1 MINAIII
8 DDEKIARDVVKT
20 YLQKHQQEIHVVAE
34 CTNGFEGVKA
44 ITELK
49 PDLIFLD
56 IQMPKLTGFEMLELL
71 DEQPCI
77 IFSTAYDEFA
87 IRAFEMSAADYL
99 LKPYDQERF
108 DKAIQQAMD
117 KIGNTKKTEVDEV
130 LKNVN
135 QTIEKLERVVIKQGT
150 KIIILSIDEINYF
163 EAQDDYVAVH
173 TEDGKKY
180 LKQWT
185 MKFLEEALPVDR
197 FVRVHRSYIVKLDS
211 IDKLEAYS
219 KDSYLAKLK
228 SGETTLV
235 SRSGYQ
241 KLKEALNL

>member
-1 MINAIII
+1 MIKAIII

-44 ITELK
+44 VTELK

-71 DEQPCI
+71 DEQPCV

-87 IRAFEMSAADYL
+87 IKAFEMSAADYL
-99 LKPYDQERF
+99 LKPYDQARF
-108 DKAIQQAMD
+108 DKAIQQAVG
-117 KIGNTKKTEVDEV
+117 KIGDVKTEVNEV

-135 QTIEKLERVVIKQGT
+135 QNIGKVERVVIKQGT

-163 EAQDDYVAVH
+163 EAQDDYVAIH
-173 TEDGKKY
+173 TDDGKRY

-185 MKFLEEALPVDR
+185 MKFLEEALPAEQ
-197 FVRVHRSYIVKLDS
+197 FVRVHRSYIVKVDS

-219 KDSYLAKLK
+219 KESYLAKLK
-228 SGETTLV
+228 SGETTPV

-241 KLKEALNL
+241 KLREVLNL